1 MRSYLKNLMTAI
13 CGANPYRLELD
24 KLKEDMEKAGANVRV
39 LQDAYYSVQ
48 EKRDDLEKLLE
59 DYAKQMNSLQT
70 LVENYRERLKEKDAM
85 IEDIRKDYQR
95 QMDNYVK
102 RVGDYSMTIA
112 ELQKKLDEMT
122 GNVEAKGS
130 DI

>member
-95 QMDNYVK
+95 QMENYVK
-102 RVGDYSMTIA
+102 RVGDYSLTIA
-112 ELQKKLDEMT
+112 ELQKKLDKLA
-122 GNVEAKGS
+122 GNVEAKGY
-130 DI
+130 DD

>member
-1 MRSYLKNLMTAI
+1 MTAI

-95 QMDNYVK
+95 QMENYVK
-102 RVGDYSMTIA
+102 RVGDYSLTIA
-112 ELQKKLDEMT
+112 ELQKKLDKLA
-122 GNVEAKGS
+122 GNVEAKGY
-130 DI
+130 DD